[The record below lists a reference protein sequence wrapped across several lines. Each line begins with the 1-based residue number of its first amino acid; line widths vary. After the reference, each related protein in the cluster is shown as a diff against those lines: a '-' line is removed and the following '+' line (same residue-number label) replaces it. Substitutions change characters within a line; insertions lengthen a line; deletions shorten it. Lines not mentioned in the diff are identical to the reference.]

1 MVYNTNMGSL
11 DMPGR
16 LQPGRNIARPEN
28 SCRGFGKGRPGP
40 LMSLGTLAAA
50 VAVSL
55 ASAYPGLASG
65 KDLLGAYQDALRY
78 DTQIREAEATMQA
91 AKEADPQAWSQ
102 LLPQLSGNY
111 AISKQ
116 KQQEDLLQGFPGAN
130 GTQVFPFHL
139 TSFNKNHGYQLQ
151 LTQSLFS
158 WVNIQTLA
166 QAHKKVA
173 QADATYRA
181 AQQDLINRVATAY
194 FNVLNAVDNLA
205 AQQASLE
212 ALTSQL
218 DQANKRYQVGLIAIT
233 DVKESQAAHDAQ
245 AAAVIDAKRNL
256 ASMQQALRQITA
268 QDYPDLSKPG
278 DNMPLLTPQ
287 PADPT
292 RWVSTSMDQN
302 LNLVSA
308 RLAADVARD
317 QVRIAFGGHLPSIEI
332 TGTRSD
338 QRASIDEIQQF
349 DDAPSA
355 RLDGPT
361 KSINSQIGIQV
372 TVPLFSGGLVQSQ
385 VHQAQY
391 LWIAA
396 KDHVDTVSRQTEAS
410 ARDAYDGVVSEVARV
425 EALKQGV
432 VSADTALKA
441 TEAGA
446 QVGTRTTVEVLQQRQ
461 NLVTAQTN
469 YAQARYTYLLDMIAL
484 RLAAGTLD
492 EGTIKEIN
500 GWLTVNQSTSTSP
513 VNQPT
518 PTVPPQP

>member
-1 MVYNTNMGSL
+1 
-11 DMPGR
+11 
-16 LQPGRNIARPEN
+16 
-28 SCRGFGKGRPGP
+28 PGP
-40 LMSLGTLAAA
+40 RMSLGTVIATA

-55 ASAYPGLASG
+55 ASTCPELASG
-65 KDLLGAYQDALRY
+65 KDLIGVYQDALRY

-91 AKEADPQAWSQ
+91 TKEADPQAWAA
-102 LLPQLSGNY
+102 LLPQLNGNY
-111 AISKQ
+111 AISRQ
-116 KQQEDLLQGFPGAN
+116 KQEQSLPEGYPRPG
-130 GTQVFPFHL
+130 GGQPLVFPF
-139 TSFNKNHGYQLQ
+139 TSTAYNKNYGYQLQ

-158 WVNIQTLA
+158 WANIQTLA

-256 ASMQQALRQITA
+256 ANMLQALRQITA

-278 DNMPLLTPQ
+278 DNMPLLTPK
-287 PADPT
+287 PADPGS
-292 RWVSTSMDQN
+292 WVSTSMDQN
-302 LNLVSA
+302 LTLVSA

-317 QVRIAFGGHLPSIEI
+317 QVQIAFGGHLPSLEI

-338 QRASIDEIQQF
+338 QRSSIDETQQF
-349 DDAPSA
+349 APNPPIRFPGS
-355 RLDGPT
+355 G
-361 KSINSQIGIQV
+361 KSVNSQIGIQV

-385 VHQAQY
+385 VRQAQFE
-391 LWIAA
+391 WISA

-432 VSADTALKA
+432 VSADTALRA

-461 NLVTAQTN
+461 NLVSAQTN

-492 EGTIKEIN
+492 ESTLKEIN
-500 GWLTVNQSTSTSP
+500 GWLTVNQSTSTSLGS
-513 VNQPT
+513 QPA

>member
-1 MVYNTNMGSL
+1 
-11 DMPGR
+11 MPGR
-16 LQPGRNIARPEN
+16 LQPGHNTAA
-28 SCRGFGKGRPGP
+28 
-40 LMSLGTLAAA
+40 SLGTVIATA

-55 ASAYPGLASG
+55 ASAFPGLASG
-65 KDLLGAYQDALRY
+65 KDLIGVYQDALRY

-91 AKEADPQAWSQ
+91 AKEADPQAWAA
-102 LLPQLSGNY
+102 LLPQLSGSY
-111 AISKQ
+111 ALSRQ
-116 KQQEDLLQGFPGAN
+116 KQTDQSQFPVQCPPSIALTPECPNGAAALPVN
-130 GTQVFPFHL
+130 EKLYAT
-139 TSFNKNHGYQLQ
+139 NYGYQVQ
-151 LTQSLFS
+151 LTQSVFS
-158 WVNIQTLA
+158 WSYLQTLS

-173 QADATYRA
+173 EADATYRA
-181 AQQDLINRVATAY
+181 AQQDLINRVSTAY
-194 FNVLNAVDNLA
+194 FNVLNAVDNLT

-278 DNMPLLTPQ
+278 DNMPLLTPK
-287 PADPT
+287 PADPAS
-292 RWVSTSMDQN
+292 WVSTSMDQN
-302 LNLVSA
+302 LTLVSA

-317 QVRIAFGGHLPSIEI
+317 QVSINFGGHLPSIEI

-338 QRASIDEIQQF
+338 QRSSNDETEIL
-349 DDAPSA
+349 AGSVLP
-355 RLDGPT
+355 
-361 KSINSQIGIQV
+361 INYPGKLVNNQIGIQV

-385 VHQAQY
+385 VRQAQF
-391 LWIAA
+391 LWISA
-396 KDHVDTVSRQTEAS
+396 KDHVQTVSRQTEAQ

-425 EALKQGV
+425 DALKQGV

-469 YAQARYTYLLDMIAL
+469 YAQAKYTYLLDIVAL

-492 EGTIKEIN
+492 EATLKEIN
-500 GWLTVNQSTSTSP
+500 GWLTVNQSTSTSLG
-513 VNQPT
+513 NQPA
-518 PTVPPQP
+518 PAVPPQP

>member
-1 MVYNTNMGSL
+1 
-11 DMPGR
+11 
-16 LQPGRNIARPEN
+16 
-28 SCRGFGKGRPGP
+28 
-40 LMSLGTLAAA
+40 MSFT
-50 VAVSL
+50 VAVPRP
-55 ASAYPGLASG
+55 ASA
-65 KDLLGAYQDALRY
+65 KDLIGVYQDALRY
-78 DTQIREAEATMQA
+78 DTQIREAEATMHA
-91 AKEADPQAWSQ
+91 TKEASPQAWAA

-111 AISKQ
+111 QLARQ
-116 KQQEDLLQGFPGAN
+116 KQVLSQTEAYPGTGGELEPFPLSETAY
-130 GTQVFPFHL
+130 T
-139 TSFNKNHGYQLQ
+139 TSHGYQLN

-158 WVNIQTLA
+158 WTNIETLA

-194 FNVLNAVDNLA
+194 FNVLNALDNLA

-218 DQANKRYQVGLIAIT
+218 DQANKRFQVGLIAVT
-233 DVKESQAAHDAQ
+233 DVKEAQAAHDAE

-256 ASMQQALRQITA
+256 ASMQQALREITA

-287 PADPT
+287 PADPA

-302 LNLVSA
+302 LQLVSA

-317 QVRIAFGGHLPSIEI
+317 QVSIAFGGHLPTIELS
-332 TGTRSD
+332 GTRSD
-338 QRASIDEIQQF
+338 QHTTADEVLAF
-349 DDAPSA
+349 GTALPG
-355 RLDGPT
+355 RLSGIPGDVV
-361 KSINSQIGIQV
+361 NNQVGIQIN
-372 TVPLFSGGLVQSQ
+372 VPLFSGGAVRSQ
-385 VHQAQY
+385 VHQAEYQ
-391 LWIAA
+391 WISA
-396 KDHVDTVSRQTEAS
+396 KDHVQTVSRQTEAQ

-432 VSADTALKA
+432 VSAQTALTA

-446 QVGTRTTVEVLQQRQ
+446 QVGTRTTVDVLTERQ
-461 NLVTAQTN
+461 NLVSAQTT
-469 YAQARYTYLLDMIAL
+469 YAQARYTYLLDIVAL

-492 EGTIKEIN
+492 EATLKEIN

-513 VNQPT
+513 LSQPT
-518 PTVPPQP
+518 PAVPAQP